1 MRKEPKDESISFRT
15 LPKNKRAAQRL
26 PCTYEDIFVV
36 GLRHLSKEINR
47 LEHEKGELEL
57 EKAELDRRVAEIV
70 ANITA
75 INNRIR
81 VIAPARLDKETLAVM
96 IDDASMDYAKEIY
109 EAHGENSL
117 EKIKLDFAQHT
128 ILKTGREWGYDGPKF
143 LQLVEEHLVELCNT
157 KV

>member
-36 GLRHLSKEINR
+36 GLEHLSKEINR

-57 EKAELDRRVAEIV
+57 EKAELDKRVSEIV

-81 VIAPARLDKETLAVM
+81 IIAPARLDKETLAVM

-109 EAHGENSL
+109 GTHGKNSL
-117 EKIKLDFAQHT
+117 ERIKLDSAQHA
-128 ILKTGREWGYDGPKF
+128 ILKTAREWGYDGSKF
-143 LQLVEEHLVELCNT
+143 LQLVEEHLIELCNT